1 MNRRPR
7 KSRAQEL
14 GLTHLAEQIGIG
26 LEGEVRHRVQSEPP
40 CFDRVRPC
48 FKTTT
53 HSTSR
58 EPDAYAHLERIM
70 EVGGDEDRIAHL
82 HHEAGLLKNLA
93 SSRLPG
99 LLAVIHIPGRDR
111 PSTGSGGTRSSL
123 HHQDTPLRVAQ
134 YDGDRHGRGA
144 EVDPPTVRT
153 QSPFPRVQN
162 GTLETG
168 AAVGTEHSLA
178 GPGSIA
184 AGCHRRKGKR
194 WLRMTMHTRHNGGM
208 FPRVSVS
215 AALMLLGSLLWAG
228 RLLIGPAPW
237 EPKAASLLAAALV
250 VSNSVNLV
258 AMLLTPGRWV
268 RNSIAALAG
277 TWGVA
282 AVALTVN
289 PLWIG
294 AFLAHAAGVAIA
306 WTRSLDRW
314 FHPARPDR
322 VPARATAL
330 VLGLVWLPGFVG
342 GLGIPTVTAG
352 GWVLAGF
359 GVLAGWAYAR
369 ALPGVLWTIRLVLPI
384 LGAVSVIGLRLPA
397 AAGML
402 AAASALT
409 ILAWTADARLAAMR
423 PVPRRVASLTVPPEL
438 TPPGLMEAAGY
449 DRRGRLLSEDG

>member
-1 MNRRPR
+1 
-7 KSRAQEL
+7 
-14 GLTHLAEQIGIG
+14 
-26 LEGEVRHRVQSEPP
+26 
-40 CFDRVRPC
+40 
-48 FKTTT
+48 
-53 HSTSR
+53 
-58 EPDAYAHLERIM
+58 
-70 EVGGDEDRIAHL
+70 
-82 HHEAGLLKNLA
+82 
-93 SSRLPG
+93 
-99 LLAVIHIPGRDR
+99 
-111 PSTGSGGTRSSL
+111 
-123 HHQDTPLRVAQ
+123 
-134 YDGDRHGRGA
+134 
-144 EVDPPTVRT
+144 
-153 QSPFPRVQN
+153 
-162 GTLETG
+162 
-168 AAVGTEHSLA
+168 
-178 GPGSIA
+178 
-184 AGCHRRKGKR
+184 
-194 WLRMTMHTRHNGGM
+194 MTMHTRHNGGM

-282 AVALTVN
+282 ALALTVN

-306 WTRSLDRW
+306 WARSLDRW
-314 FHPARPDR
+314 FHQARPDR

-342 GLGIPTVTAG
+342 GLGIPAVTAG

-369 ALPGVLWTIRLVLPI
+369 ALPGVLWTIRMVLPI